1 MRNTCF
7 LIAGFIALFHTL
19 LSAQEAPIK
28 YGKIPREDLNMTVYP
43 PDTSAKA
50 VVLCDYG
57 KLTFEFT
64 TDKPHLILSRH
75 KRIKILKRAGFDQ
88 GDIVIPYNASEGG
101 DLRNLKAQVITPD
114 GTETE
119 VPKKSIFKEKVNENS
134 SRVRFAFP
142 NLCVGCVIEYKYDC
156 KVPYIF
162 ELPEW
167 YFQED
172 IPVRWSELQLEIPS
186 WYQYVSIHQGNPL
199 DVNENI
205 VRERSFSMGPY
216 IAKTDF
222 NFIRQA
228 VKDMPALK
236 EESYITTMDD
246 YYTRMRFQ
254 LASIHYPDKPVEHV
268 MSSWEKVAEKLLE
281 DKDFGGQFSDKKKYK
296 KLWEAASSGL
306 AATATREEK
315 IQALYRFVN
324 SGFEREDGYRVYVRE
339 NLDDLFE
346 KKSAWSSEMNL
357 ALLALLWEAGIE
369 AQPVLISTRG
379 HGQPIPEYPVLSQF
393 NHVLV
398 AVESGDKAPLLLDAG
413 NNFRPQ
419 GMVAVNSLN
428 YAGWVVDSINPR
440 WIVIDPMQVNDVYFA
455 RFLLDA
461 DGNMQGKIQTSTE
474 GYSAVARRN
483 AYSKNTVADFWKSG
497 LQERYPDVA
506 VDSATV
512 EGKDE
517 PGQTMRENF
526 NCTLPAYAQ
535 VSGDFIYL
543 TPMFHSSFFENPF
556 KLEKRNYPVDIPY
569 PFKERVVVEIGIPSG
584 YKVESLPET
593 VRLALPGAGG
603 QFHYSVKQQ
612 SDKITLNCNLNISQ
626 LRFSPEEYDAL
637 RSFFGMAVEKFGEQ
651 VVLKKYSSN

>member
-1 MRNTCF
+1 MRNTFF
-7 LIAGFIALFHTL
+7 LVAGFLAFPHTF

-28 YGKIPREDLNMTVYP
+28 YGKIPREDLSMTVYP
-43 PDTSAKA
+43 PDTSATA
-50 VVLCDYG
+50 VLLCDYG

-64 TDKPHLILSRH
+64 TDKPHLNLSRH

-88 GDIVIPYNASEGG
+88 GDIVIPFYASEGG
-101 DLRNLKAQVITPD
+101 DIRNLKAQVITPD
-114 GTETE
+114 GIETE
-119 VPKKSIFKEKVNENS
+119 VPKKSIFKEKVNENW

-142 NLCVGCVIEYKYDC
+142 NLCVGCVIEYKYDW

-186 WYQYVSIHQGNPL
+186 WYQYVSIHQGIPL

-205 VRERSFSMGPY
+205 VRKRSFPMGAY

-228 VKDMPALK
+228 AKDIPALK

-246 YYTRMRFQ
+246 YYTRIRFQ
-254 LASIHYPDKPVEHV
+254 LASIHFPDKPVEHV
-268 MSSWEKVAEKLLE
+268 MSTWEKVAEKLLE

-296 KLWEAASSGL
+296 KLWEAASPGL
-306 AATATREEK
+306 AAAATREEK
-315 IQALYRFVN
+315 IQTLYRFVN
-324 SGFEREDGYRVYVRE
+324 SAFEHEEGYSIYVRE

-346 KKSAWSSEMNL
+346 KKSAMCSAMNL
-357 ALLALLWEAGIE
+357 ALIALLREAGIE
-369 AQPVLISTRG
+369 AQPVLVSTRD

-413 NNFRPQ
+413 NKFRPQ
-419 GMVAVNSLN
+419 GMVAPNTLN
-428 YAGWVVDSINPR
+428 YAGWVADPRNPR
-440 WIVIDPMQVNDVYFA
+440 WIAIDPAQVNDVYFA

-461 DGNMQGKIQTSTE
+461 DGNLRGQIQTSAE
-474 GYSAVARRN
+474 GYSAVVRRDV
-483 AYSKNTVADFWKSG
+483 YSKKAVADYWKSG
-497 LQERYPDVA
+497 LQKRYPDVV

-517 PGQTMRENF
+517 PGQMMRELF
-526 NCTLPAYAQ
+526 SCTLPAYAQ

-543 TPMFHSSFFENPF
+543 TPMFYSSFFENPF
-556 KLEKRNYPVDIPY
+556 KLEKRNYPVDMLY

-584 YKVESLPET
+584 YKVESLPEA

-626 LRFSPEEYDAL
+626 LRFSPEEYDVL
-637 RSFFGMAVEKFGEQ
+637 RSFFGMVAEKFGEQ
-651 VVLKKYSSN
+651 VVLKKI